1 MSKKLFEL
9 IVMLMKKC
17 QLTEA
22 KIRNEFGLSVAEYN
36 ALLTIG
42 NDEKMLCNA
51 FSEKMG
57 LSASRG
63 SRIIDRLTKKGFV
76 KGEAVPDDR
85 RSLKISM
92 TDKGNELK
100 SLISEKMEECE
111 NNILDKLS
119 KQQREDV
126 RSALEMLSEIM

>member
-17 QLTEA
+17 QLTETR
-22 KIRNEFGLSVAEYN
+22 IRNEFGLSVAEYN

-42 NDEKMLCNA
+42 RDEKMLCNA

-57 LSASRG
+57 ISASRG

-85 RSLKISM
+85 RILKISM
-92 TDKGNELK
+92 TDKGIELK
-100 SLISEKMEECE
+100 GLINKKMEECE
-111 NNILDKLS
+111 NNILGKLS

-126 RSALEMLSEIM
+126 RGALEMLSEIM

>member
-22 KIRNEFGLSVAEYN
+22 KIRNEFGLSLAEYN
-36 ALLTIG
+36 ALLTIRG
-42 NDEKMLCNA
+42 DEKMLCHA
-51 FSEKMG
+51 FSKKMG

-85 RSLKISM
+85 RTLEISM
-92 TDKGNELK
+92 TDKGIELK
-100 SLISEKMEECE
+100 NLISKRMDECE
-111 NNILDKLS
+111 SNILGKLS
-119 KQQREDV
+119 TRQREDV
-126 RSALEMLSEIM
+126 RIALEMLSEIM

>member
-9 IVMLMKKC
+9 IIMLMKKC
-17 QLTEA
+17 QLTET

-42 NDEKMLCNA
+42 RDEKMLCNA
-51 FSEKMG
+51 FSERMG
-57 LSASRG
+57 ISASRG

-85 RSLKISM
+85 RILKISM
-92 TDKGNELK
+92 TDKGIELK
-100 SLISEKMEECE
+100 GLINEKMEECE
-111 NNILDKLS
+111 SNILGKLS
-119 KQQREDV
+119 KRQREDV
-126 RSALEMLSEIM
+126 RGALEMLSEIM